1 MRVENLRKAEP
12 RAISGSPVRLRE
24 HKEHR
29 AFRDNLEH
37 LEALEYVARLKLAIA
52 YLRRGK
58 ASKHNPEEERRV
70 SNRTDEKQALMES
83 DFGFG
88 DLTSGRVGLKELES
102 ALERAEEEVKL
113 RTRTT
118 LKAGVELHFETL
130 CSSYCLDEAERSIV
144 ALLFANYTGKGFRGL
159 YDQCELDR
167 RNLSDGSMSIGTALS
182 IIHPDYRSQVASR
195 IYFSVDARLIR
206 NEIVIPCGFNDNA
219 ISIFDTLMDLHER
232 IISYILGDNS
242 IYRTDLH
249 CISKVKSPVQLD
261 QVVLPGNLKGEILDL
276 AKNYSNSESR
286 QKKLVIDEFYG
297 YGTGLTFLFYGPSG
311 TGKTM
316 LANALADSLNKELLT
331 VNIGK
336 ASKMNL
342 SFEDLIK
349 YLFKEAKLSNGIVFF
364 DECDDVFQI
373 NSEES
378 RILLIEIEKA
388 ECITILATNK
398 IVVLDAA
405 LDRRITMKVPFHLP
419 DEDQREMIWRALV
432 PPNIVIGDDVDFK
445 RLARKYIFTGGLI
458 KNALFM
464 AITSAL
470 NKNDDSG
477 VTLTLEEIEQAAD
490 YQASSRLELN
500 SLGKTCTPEVSIEQ
514 LPLRT
519 QDKKALQGLA
529 SACQELY
536 DREGALRLML
546 GSSDLQ
552 AGIDCANAVAKAC
565 ELKVREFHLSDVLQ
579 VNGSPKRV
587 KDPLTQKEVTAL
599 DYALRASIGFR
610 SLTLLVDHGLVL
622 KQALAGDQEHRDKE
636 LMEFLDKLRGVQ
648 DMVVVVTVPIKPEQ
662 IPPEFDHYLEI
673 NPPPEELQIQRWE
686 AHFKHNGKTVERI
699 VDLVERY
706 PMHLHEIDRIFRQTR
721 LNAVLNG
728 GDKEITIEGVNKLIG
743 RLKGKERVP
752 VLFGNRG

>member
-1 MRVENLRKAEP
+1 
-12 RAISGSPVRLRE
+12 
-24 HKEHR
+24 
-29 AFRDNLEH
+29 
-37 LEALEYVARLKLAIA
+37 
-52 YLRRGK
+52 
-58 ASKHNPEEERRV
+58 
-70 SNRTDEKQALMES
+70 
-83 DFGFG
+83 
-88 DLTSGRVGLKELES
+88 VGLKELES

-130 CSSYCLDEAERSIV
+130 CSSYGLDETERSIV

-159 YDQCELDR
+159 YEQCELDR

-182 IIHPDYRSQVASR
+182 IIHPDYRSQIAGRV
-195 IYFSVDARLIR
+195 YFSVDARLIR

-242 IYRTDLH
+242 IHRTDLH
-249 CISKVKSPVQLD
+249 CISKVKSQVQLD
-261 QVVLPGNLKGEILDL
+261 QVVLPGNLKEEILDL
-276 AKNYSNSESR
+276 AKNYSNNESR
-286 QKKLVIDEFYG
+286 QEKLVIDEFYG

-316 LANALADSLNKELLT
+316 LANALADS
-331 VNIGK
+331 
-336 ASKMNL
+336 
-342 SFEDLIK
+342 
-349 YLFKEAKLSNGIVFF
+349 KLSNGIVFF

-419 DEDQREMIWRALV
+419 DEDQREMIWRAMV
-432 PPNIVIGDDVDFK
+432 PPNIVIGEDVDFK
-445 RLARKYIFTGGLI
+445 RLARNYIFTGGLV

-470 NKNDDSG
+470 NKNGDSG

-529 SACQELY
+529 SQRRAN
-536 DREGALRLML
+536 LR
-546 GSSDLQ
+546 
-552 AGIDCANAVAKAC
+552 
-565 ELKVREFHLSDVLQ
+565 
-579 VNGSPKRV
+579 
-587 KDPLTQKEVTAL
+587 
-599 DYALRASIGFR
+599 
-610 SLTLLVDHGLVL
+610 
-622 KQALAGDQEHRDKE
+622 
-636 LMEFLDKLRGVQ
+636 
-648 DMVVVVTVPIKPEQ
+648 
-662 IPPEFDHYLEI
+662 
-673 NPPPEELQIQRWE
+673 
-686 AHFKHNGKTVERI
+686 
-699 VDLVERY
+699 
-706 PMHLHEIDRIFRQTR
+706 
-721 LNAVLNG
+721 
-728 GDKEITIEGVNKLIG
+728 
-743 RLKGKERVP
+743 
-752 VLFGNRG
+752 